1 MPKTKGFLKGQ
12 KRCGMDWQIT
22 FLIFTACA
30 SGHIFYQLGKKQ
42 GISSTLDYLKA
53 DGQIDFDED

>member
-1 MPKTKGFLKGQ
+1 
-12 KRCGMDWQIT
+12 MDWQIT

-30 SGHIFYQLGKKQ
+30 SAHIFYNLGKRT

-53 DGQIDFDED
+53 DGQIDFDDD